1 MQNNETIRSFV
12 AVDIESGILDQVFKT
27 KDHIVNNS
35 KDTESIKVKWV
46 KKENVHLTLTF
57 LGNVLK
63 EKLDKMIV
71 AIDEANFSFNKFE
84 IEIKNLGGFPNLNKP
99 RVIWVGID
107 DQTQGLSKIKTSL
120 DEIFRKFEIE
130 LENRPFK
137 PHVTLGRVKFLRGT
151 NPFLNQ
157 IVDKKNISFG
167 KMIVDGV
174 RIYKSELTS
183 EGPRYEII
191 KEIKCNDVL

>member
-1 MQNNETIRSFV
+1 M
-12 AVDIESGILDQVFKT
+12 
-27 KDHIVNNS
+27 
-35 KDTESIKVKWV
+35 
-46 KKENVHLTLTF
+46 
-57 LGNVLK
+57 GNVLK